1 MIWLTS
7 NYIGWK
13 GFRLIK
19 IHKTTLIFRYA
30 GYDIFEGY
38 TERRR
43 MYPYGVPVIIH
54 KENPVKPVFLILH
67 REQHLV
73 KS

>member
-1 MIWLTS
+1 M
-7 NYIGWK
+7 

-19 IHKTTLIFRYA
+19 LFHKTTLIFRYS
-30 GYDIFEGY
+30 GHDIFESY

-43 MYPYGVPVIIH
+43 MYPYGVSVVNL
-54 KENPVKPVFLILH
+54 KENPVKPVFLILR